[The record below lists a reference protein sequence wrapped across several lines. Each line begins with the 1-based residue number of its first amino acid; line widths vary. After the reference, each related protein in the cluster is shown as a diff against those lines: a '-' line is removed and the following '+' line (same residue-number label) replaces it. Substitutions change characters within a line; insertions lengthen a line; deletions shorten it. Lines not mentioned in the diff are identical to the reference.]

1 MRTVSSGWERERTQ
15 VIEVNLTYKPD
26 QKKWEAGYP
35 WIKDPGTL
43 PDNRSYVLGALK
55 ATERR
60 LKRSPEQTKVYQKQ
74 IEDMIKRGAARKLT
88 QREMDEYNGPKFH
101 ISHHEVLKPE
111 SKSTP
116 CRIVFNSSANFR
128 GHILNEYYAKG
139 PDMLNNLLGVL
150 LRFRERAV
158 AMVGDIGKMFH
169 AIDIPL
175 VDQMTHRFLWRG
187 MDEEREPDTYAMTS

>member
-1 MRTVSSGWERERTQ
+1 M
-15 VIEVNLTYKPD
+15 D
-26 QKKWEAGYP
+26 QRP
-35 WIKDPGTL
+35 RNTT
-43 PDNRSYVLGALK
+43 RSYVLGALK

-60 LKRSPEQTKVYQKQ
+60 LKRSPEEAKVYQKQ
-74 IEDMIKRGAARKLT
+74 IEDMIKRVAARKLT
-88 QREMDEYNGPKFH
+88 QREMDEYNGPKFY

-111 SKSTP
+111 NESTP

-187 MDEEREPDTYAMTS
+187 MMKSESPTPMR